1 MKRSEVDRSKLSP
14 MMQQYMEI
22 KDNYEDENVIIARI
36 EFNEE
41 GEPEYVAPTDEEF
54 EAVKVAYEKFWEE
67 EE

>member
-1 MKRSEVDRSKLSP
+1 MPLNHDGTFGPNGATGKFGGW
-14 MMQQYMEI
+14 
-22 KDNYEDENVIIARI
+22 
-36 EFNEE
+36 FNEE